1 MATLDTLKHE
11 YDLRNASQNQ
21 PFYGSIWQNKW
32 QSYKMLATVM
42 TGIAKILA
50 AANKFAHLI
59 ARLKVQVK
67 QILESIA
74 IVFDADLYVIAAW
87 HKAHPY
93 RVAHLLAQQNVSAL
107 QPFEGV
113 SDVCDIDFYV
123 VAAGL
128 LAQQAAQHPN
138 SVVKSHAVFFVH
150 TAHT

>member
-1 MATLDTLKHE
+1 
-11 YDLRNASQNQ
+11 
-21 PFYGSIWQNKW
+21 
-32 QSYKMLATVM
+32 MLATVM

-59 ARLKVQVK
+59 AHLKVQVK

-74 IVFDADLYVIAAW
+74 IVFDADLHVIAAW

-113 SDVCDIDFYV
+113 SDVCDTDLYV
-123 VAAGL
+123 IAARHGL
-128 LAQQAAQHPN
+128 PGAAIRTRQAPPLTS
-138 SVVKSHAVFFVH
+138 SVVHDRAAFFFQRRALLPSGRKRPVRTFGKVPPS
-150 TAHT
+150 TATG

>member
-1 MATLDTLKHE
+1 LATLDTLKHE
-11 YDLRNASQNQ
+11 HDLRNTSQNQ

-74 IVFDADLYVIAAW
+74 IVFDTGLYVTPPYARPRASQRRFAALTNRSGR
-87 HKAHPY
+87 P
-93 RVAHLLAQQNVSAL
+93 
-107 QPFEGV
+107 P
-113 SDVCDIDFYV
+113 
-123 VAAGL
+123 AAKGL
-128 LAQQAAQHPN
+128 
-138 SVVKSHAVFFVH
+138 VKSQAFCFCFIPSPGSTMETGTIVSSC
-150 TAHT
+150 

>member
-1 MATLDTLKHE
+1 
-11 YDLRNASQNQ
+11 
-21 PFYGSIWQNKW
+21 
-32 QSYKMLATVM
+32 MLATVM

-50 AANKFAHLI
+50 AANKFAHLL

-67 QILESIA
+67 QILESVA
-74 IVFDADLYVIAAW
+74 VVCDTDLYVITAG
-87 HKAHPY
+87 HKAHLY

-113 SDVCDIDFYV
+113 SDDCDTDFYV

-138 SVVKSHAVFFVH
+138 SVVKSHAVFFRPYH
-150 TAHT
+150 PHLTK

>member
-1 MATLDTLKHE
+1 
-11 YDLRNASQNQ
+11 
-21 PFYGSIWQNKW
+21 
-32 QSYKMLATVM
+32 MLATVM

-50 AANKFAHLI
+50 AANKFAHLL

-74 IVFDADLYVIAAW
+74 IVFDTGLYVITAG
-87 HKAHPY
+87 HKAHLY

-113 SDVCDIDFYV
+113 SDVCDTDFYV

-138 SVVKSHAVFFVH
+138 SVVKSHAVFFRPYH
-150 TAHT
+150 PHQNK